1 MRLNLTQMTLP
12 LPTNASPDEVARAT
26 TDAQKALVGVRTCSD
41 LHSRAHELKGATSG
55 DLQGIRVGDLA
66 ANRQMFEEIPKLN
79 VGGTAGPFRVAE
91 GLQVVSLCGKIGGG
105 EGLPARDAIS
115 QQLLLQKLEAA
126 GRRYMRD
133 LRRQATIDVKQ
144 P

>member
-1 MRLNLTQMTLP
+1 MPGR
-12 LPTNASPDEVARAT
+12 D
-26 TDAQKALVGVRTCSD
+26 
-41 LHSRAHELKGATSG
+41 ELKGATSG
-55 DLQGIRVGDLA
+55 DLQGVRVGDLA
-66 ANRQMFEEIPKLN
+66 ANRQMFEEIPKLD

-91 GLQVVSLCGKIGGG
+91 GLQIVSLCGKVGGG
-105 EGLPARDAIS
+105 GLPTRDVIS
-115 QQLLLQKLEAA
+115 QQILLQKLEAA